1 MTQTTRPHR
10 TVVRAARFTPEE
22 WALLEGRA
30 RDCGLAPSTYM
41 REVSLGAVPRARPGV
56 VSREAVYQLSRIGN
70 NLNQL
75 TRTAN
80 ALQRVEL
87 SRRLEQV
94 LAELRA
100 ALKELVR

>member
-10 TVVRAARFTPEE
+10 TVIRPTRFTPEE
-22 WALLEGRA
+22 WALLVRRA
-30 RDCGLAPSTYM
+30 RECGLAPSTYM

-75 TRTAN
+75 ARAAN
-80 ALQRVEL
+80 ALRRVEL

-94 LAELRA
+94 LGELRA
-100 ALKELVR
+100 ALRELVG